1 MIQKLLK
8 TAEKKNPKVR
18 RAMHVAALVIAAAVW
33 LRNRKTARSEAAE
46 AE

>member
-8 TAEKKNPKVR
+8 TAEKKNPKIR
-18 RAMHVAALVIAAAVW
+18 RAMHVAALMIAAAVW
-33 LRNRKTARSEAAE
+33 LRNKRASRREAAE